1 MTAKSADKQGIW
13 SLKNVSK
20 MYPHSKRHG
29 FVFRS
34 QNYTYTYYLS
44 SYPLGHESKY
54 YLMLK

>member
-29 FVFRS
+29 FVFGRRITRIRITYPVIHS
-34 QNYTYTYYLS
+34 DMNQNTI
-44 SYPLGHESKY
+44 
-54 YLMLK
+54 